1 MLISDVL
8 RASPYGLTRYS
19 QLYRRIVGLKLRVFR
34 PDQVSNPTPYE
45 HFVDLGCDSVFS
57 RKLLIV
63 IKGTCKKGSGR
74 LYGNTF
80 KNANLIPYVAYLEVS
95 SPLQEVDP

>member
-1 MLISDVL
+1 MSRVDFGCVECIAVWLDTVL
-8 RASPYGLTRYS
+8 SAV
-19 QLYRRIVGLKLRVFR
+19 QMFR
-34 PDQVSNPTPYE
+34 PDQNSNPTPYE

-63 IKGTCKKGSGR
+63 IKGNCKKGSGR
-74 LYGNTF
+74 LYGNTL